1 MGLGLVPKDQDFIDR
16 TAATIE
22 RTQGSDAAS
31 RYASGQTDNGFADN
45 YNAPAA
51 APAAQTDYSGA
62 DSFSDAF
69 SEARSNLGA
78 GSTFTYNGQ
87 SYSTAITGEDPAL
100 DAAIAAQQTPA
111 PAPSPALSPEEQLM
125 SQPVVTQDAQDYL
138 DTLGTFEFDPNDF
151 QTTEPSDPDALDPRG
166 DQIESPTGTG
176 IGQASTSVTDI
187 QDTLDQIGGGAGTT
201 IEDLLPPAAD
211 GGTTIEDMNFT
222 ERFERQSELADAD
235 PTGQSTATGTLL
247 SDGSSVD
254 TLVTT
259 DPETGRPATFEAT
272 TIAGEDPVINKVTY
286 SDSQG
291 NTYDTLAE
299 AQLSDAQD
307 LNRQLTAIQNIPTE
321 TSYLDPSAPS
331 RVPLN
336 PDGSVQVTQAGF
348 IPTFDEIK
356 GALSPAFE
364 TITGAISDFDDR
376 QAARRQSRKSV
387 EEINAENQAAY
398 EAEAFGPFGRD
409 PATGEATPYF
419 TLRDGTMVRE
429 DQPMGLLTGT
439 KTGLGLADLN
449 QLTSSAA
456 KSLGEF
462 VAKPRLGEVGPNGVP
477 MLEYD
482 PNFLTNYA
490 DAQLPYDQD
499 LIDRQFSTLSAE
511 DQANL
516 TNPVFPEDGFV
527 DFSALGAK
535 TVRTLPSAAA
545 AITNP
550 IIAGGLT
557 VGDVGLS
564 SDQVID
570 AAVADG
576 TLSGLGQGEIE
587 AMKGEAR
594 RTNTIPAA
602 LIGTVSNLLPGRL
615 GQNLL
620 QRMGIS
626 AGEEFVQEGVFEPNI
641 AQTSASTAGGFE
653 NEFQFDPEAGT
664 VGALA
669 SGTASVATRGTA
681 PNQAGGA
688 GPNVMTD
695 GPTAPVAPAASVIS
709 GQSLVPSTQADA
721 DAAMGRNVAT
731 NVQPTQPVAPSAE
744 QMPSVINIPGTDVVV
759 QAPAPAQPQ
768 APNQGPPS
776 GIEALGTGG
785 AFRRPD
791 TGTVAQLPAPSN
803 VDAQPT
809 VEQAQPTPPEVMSQ
823 APEGLTAAEIL
834 QNEID
839 IITTDTNTTADQA
852 SQGPASIAL
861 IEAARNEGADV
872 NVGDSRAEVSSKIV
886 NQIASDNQAAAEEAM
901 GRTLPDVDVG
911 RINQLQQPS
920 GMETLPNVDLTPAIA
935 PEPAA
940 PSLSDVD
947 ISRINQPTDLPA
959 GIGSLDAAV
968 AAARQNTTPEGIIG
982 LEVAQ
987 TGALSAETARKVAED
1002 NNLSMQDV
1010 ANIAENAMGIEQSEA
1025 TGPSTE
1031 VDVAA
1036 TVDVVDATPGANQLA
1051 AEEAMG
1057 RGAAEFVFD
1066 GEVLSPTDTEV
1077 STEVET
1083 PVEGDI
1089 IEGTVGSRDVAA
1101 VVDVPV
1107 DTSTTT
1113 PSTTDTTT
1121 RAPTTTT
1128 PETIRAVRSTDT
1140 APRDEDDVVVEV
1152 DEPPADE
1159 PSGPGG
1165 PAQEDDVVV
1174 EVGAPTGDDDDDDE
1188 TAEEAPFECPEGF
1201 EAVQING
1208 EWRCQKIGDDT
1219 PKVGRMRPTGGAY
1232 YRPRT
1237 PSPAATAK
1245 AYRFR

>member
-1 MGLGLVPKDQDFIDR
+1 
-16 TAATIE
+16 
-22 RTQGSDAAS
+22 
-31 RYASGQTDNGFADN
+31 
-45 YNAPAA
+45 
-51 APAAQTDYSGA
+51 
-62 DSFSDAF
+62 
-69 SEARSNLGA
+69 
-78 GSTFTYNGQ
+78 
-87 SYSTAITGEDPAL
+87 
-100 DAAIAAQQTPA
+100 
-111 PAPSPALSPEEQLM
+111 
-125 SQPVVTQDAQDYL
+125 
-138 DTLGTFEFDPNDF
+138 
-151 QTTEPSDPDALDPRG
+151 
-166 DQIESPTGTG
+166 
-176 IGQASTSVTDI
+176 
-187 QDTLDQIGGGAGTT
+187 
-201 IEDLLPPAAD
+201 
-211 GGTTIEDMNFT
+211 MNFT

-235 PTGQSTATGTLL
+235 PTGQSTATGTIL

-272 TIAGEDPVINKVTY
+272 TVAGEDPVINKVTY

-307 LNRQLTAIQNIPTE
+307 LNRQLTSIQNIPTE

-356 GALSPAFE
+356 SALSPAFE

-409 PATGEATPYF
+409 PETGEATPYF

-439 KTGLGLADLN
+439 KLGLGLADLN

-456 KSLGEF
+456 GSLGEF
-462 VAKPRLGEVGPNGVP
+462 VAKQELQDDGTFQAQ
-477 MLEYD
+477 

-570 AAVADG
+570 QAVQDG
-576 TLSGLGQGEIE
+576 SLSGLSEIEIE

-626 AGEEFVQEGVFEPNI
+626 AGEEAVQEGVFEPNI
-641 AQTSASTAGGFE
+641 AQTSASSVTGLDNQFV
-653 NEFQFDPEAGT
+653 FDPEAAT
-664 VGALA
+664 IGAVA
-669 SGTASVATRGTA
+669 SGTSSVATSGRG
-681 PNQAGGA
+681 PNQTGGA

-809 VEQAQPTPPEVMSQ
+809 VEQTQPTPPEVMSQ

-911 RINQLQQPS
+911 RINQLPQPS

-968 AAARQNTTPEGIIG
+968 AAAQQNTTPEGIIG

-1036 TVDVVDATPGANQLA
+1036 TVDVAAPAAGGTALA
-1051 AEEAMG
+1051 AG
-1057 RGAAEFVFD
+1057 QQGAAEATEFVFD
-1066 GEVLSPTDTEV
+1066 GEVISPTDSEV

-1083 PVEGDI
+1083 PVGET

-1140 APRDEDDVVVEV
+1140 APRDEDEVVVEV
-1152 DEPPADE
+1152 DEPPADD
-1159 PSGPGG
+1159 PSGPSG
-1165 PAQEDDVVV
+1165 PAQEEEVEV
-1174 EVGAPTGDDDDDDE
+1174 EVGAPTGDDDDDDDD

-1208 EWRCQKIGDDT
+1208 EWRCQKVGDDT

>member
-1 MGLGLVPKDQDFIDR
+1 M
-16 TAATIE
+16 
-22 RTQGSDAAS
+22 
-31 RYASGQTDNGFADN
+31 
-45 YNAPAA
+45 
-51 APAAQTDYSGA
+51 
-62 DSFSDAF
+62 
-69 SEARSNLGA
+69 
-78 GSTFTYNGQ
+78 
-87 SYSTAITGEDPAL
+87 
-100 DAAIAAQQTPA
+100 
-111 PAPSPALSPEEQLM
+111 
-125 SQPVVTQDAQDYL
+125 
-138 DTLGTFEFDPNDF
+138 
-151 QTTEPSDPDALDPRG
+151 
-166 DQIESPTGTG
+166 
-176 IGQASTSVTDI
+176 
-187 QDTLDQIGGGAGTT
+187 
-201 IEDLLPPAAD
+201 
-211 GGTTIEDMNFT
+211 
-222 ERFERQSELADAD
+222 
-235 PTGQSTATGTLL
+235 
-247 SDGSSVD
+247 
-254 TLVTT
+254 
-259 DPETGRPATFEAT
+259 
-272 TIAGEDPVINKVTY
+272 INKVTY

-299 AQLSDAQD
+299 AQLSDAQE
-307 LNRQLTAIQNIPTE
+307 LNRQLTSIQNIPTQ

-387 EEINAENQAAY
+387 DQINAENQASY

-409 PATGEATPYF
+409 PETGEATPYF

-439 KTGLGLADLN
+439 KLGLGLADLN

-456 KSLGEF
+456 GSLGEF

-545 AITNP
+545 AITSP

-570 AAVADG
+570 QAVQDG
-576 TLSGLGQGEIE
+576 SLSGLSEIEIE

-626 AGEEFVQEGVFEPNI
+626 AAEEGVQEGVFEPNI
-641 AQTSASTAGGFE
+641 AQTSASSVTGLDNQFV
-653 NEFQFDPEAGT
+653 FDPEAAA
-664 VGALA
+664 VGAVA
-669 SGTASVATRGTA
+669 SGTSSVATSGRG

-785 AFRRPD
+785 AFRRPN

-809 VEQAQPTPPEVMSQ
+809 VEQTQPTPPEVMSQ

-839 IITTDTNTTADQA
+839 IITTDTNTSADEA
-852 SQGPASIAL
+852 SRGPASIAL

-901 GRTLPDVDVG
+901 GRTLPDIDVG
-911 RINQLQQPS
+911 TINQLQQPS

-1010 ANIAENAMGIEQSEA
+1010 ANIAESAMGIEQSEA

-1036 TVDVVDATPGANQLA
+1036 TVDVAAPAAGGTALA
-1051 AEEAMG
+1051 AG
-1057 RGAAEFVFD
+1057 QQGAAEATEFVFD

-1083 PVEGDI
+1083 PVEGVT

-1107 DTSTTT
+1107 GTSTTT

-1121 RAPTTTT
+1121 RAPITTT

-1165 PAQEDDVVV
+1165 PAQEEEVEV

>member
-1 MGLGLVPKDQDFIDR
+1 
-16 TAATIE
+16 
-22 RTQGSDAAS
+22 
-31 RYASGQTDNGFADN
+31 
-45 YNAPAA
+45 
-51 APAAQTDYSGA
+51 
-62 DSFSDAF
+62 
-69 SEARSNLGA
+69 
-78 GSTFTYNGQ
+78 
-87 SYSTAITGEDPAL
+87 
-100 DAAIAAQQTPA
+100 
-111 PAPSPALSPEEQLM
+111 
-125 SQPVVTQDAQDYL
+125 
-138 DTLGTFEFDPNDF
+138 
-151 QTTEPSDPDALDPRG
+151 
-166 DQIESPTGTG
+166 
-176 IGQASTSVTDI
+176 
-187 QDTLDQIGGGAGTT
+187 
-201 IEDLLPPAAD
+201 
-211 GGTTIEDMNFT
+211 
-222 ERFERQSELADAD
+222 
-235 PTGQSTATGTLL
+235 
-247 SDGSSVD
+247 
-254 TLVTT
+254 
-259 DPETGRPATFEAT
+259 
-272 TIAGEDPVINKVTY
+272 
-286 SDSQG
+286 
-291 NTYDTLAE
+291 
-299 AQLSDAQD
+299 
-307 LNRQLTAIQNIPTE
+307 
-321 TSYLDPSAPS
+321 
-331 RVPLN
+331 
-336 PDGSVQVTQAGF
+336 
-348 IPTFDEIK
+348 
-356 GALSPAFE
+356 
-364 TITGAISDFDDR
+364 
-376 QAARRQSRKSV
+376 
-387 EEINAENQAAY
+387 
-398 EAEAFGPFGRD
+398 
-409 PATGEATPYF
+409 
-419 TLRDGTMVRE
+419 
-429 DQPMGLLTGT
+429 
-439 KTGLGLADLN
+439 
-449 QLTSSAA
+449 
-456 KSLGEF
+456 
-462 VAKPRLGEVGPNGVP
+462 
-477 MLEYD
+477 
-482 PNFLTNYA
+482 
-490 DAQLPYDQD
+490 
-499 LIDRQFSTLSAE
+499 
-511 DQANL
+511 
-516 TNPVFPEDGFV
+516 
-527 DFSALGAK
+527 
-535 TVRTLPSAAA
+535 
-545 AITNP
+545 
-550 IIAGGLT
+550 
-557 VGDVGLS
+557 
-564 SDQVID
+564 
-570 AAVADG
+570 
-576 TLSGLGQGEIE
+576 
-587 AMKGEAR
+587 
-594 RTNTIPAA
+594 
-602 LIGTVSNLLPGRL
+602 
-615 GQNLL
+615 
-620 QRMGIS
+620 MGIS

-641 AQTSASTAGGFE
+641 AQTSASSVTGLDNQFV
-653 NEFQFDPEAGT
+653 FDPEAAA
-664 VGALA
+664 VGAVA
-669 SGTASVATRGTA
+669 SGTSSVATSGRG

-785 AFRRPD
+785 AFRRPN

-809 VEQAQPTPPEVMSQ
+809 VEQTQPTPPEVMSQ

-901 GRTLPDVDVG
+901 GRTLPDIDVG

-968 AAARQNTTPEGIIG
+968 AAAQQNTTPEGIIG

-1036 TVDVVDATPGANQLA
+1036 TVDVAAPAAGGTALA
-1051 AEEAMG
+1051 AG
-1057 RGAAEFVFD
+1057 QQGAAEATEFVFD

-1083 PVEGDI
+1083 PVEGDT

>member
-1 MGLGLVPKDQDFIDR
+1 VSGIGNDLAMGLGLVPKDQDFIDR

-31 RYASGQTDNGFADN
+31 RYASGQTDNGFEDN

-78 GSTFTYNGQ
+78 GSTFTYNGE
-87 SYSTAITGEDPAL
+87 SYSTAVTGEDPAL

-111 PAPSPALSPEEQLM
+111 PAPALSPEEQLM

-151 QTTEPSDPDALDPRG
+151 ADPDALDPRG

-235 PTGQSTATGTLL
+235 PTGQSTATGTIL

-272 TIAGEDPVINKVTY
+272 TVAGEDPVINKVVY

-307 LNRQLTAIQNIPTE
+307 LNRQLTSIQNIPTQ

-576 TLSGLGQGEIE
+576 TLSGLGEGEIE

-594 RTNTIPAA
+594 RTNTIPCSAWVLA
-602 LIGTVSNLLPGRL
+602 QGKNL
-615 GQNLL
+615 
-620 QRMGIS
+620 
-626 AGEEFVQEGVFEPNI
+626 F
-641 AQTSASTAGGFE
+641 
-653 NEFQFDPEAGT
+653 
-664 VGALA
+664 
-669 SGTASVATRGTA
+669 
-681 PNQAGGA
+681 
-688 GPNVMTD
+688 
-695 GPTAPVAPAASVIS
+695 
-709 GQSLVPSTQADA
+709 
-721 DAAMGRNVAT
+721 
-731 NVQPTQPVAPSAE
+731 
-744 QMPSVINIPGTDVVV
+744 
-759 QAPAPAQPQ
+759 
-768 APNQGPPS
+768 
-776 GIEALGTGG
+776 
-785 AFRRPD
+785 
-791 TGTVAQLPAPSN
+791 
-803 VDAQPT
+803 
-809 VEQAQPTPPEVMSQ
+809 
-823 APEGLTAAEIL
+823 
-834 QNEID
+834 
-839 IITTDTNTTADQA
+839 
-852 SQGPASIAL
+852 
-861 IEAARNEGADV
+861 
-872 NVGDSRAEVSSKIV
+872 
-886 NQIASDNQAAAEEAM
+886 
-901 GRTLPDVDVG
+901 
-911 RINQLQQPS
+911 
-920 GMETLPNVDLTPAIA
+920 
-935 PEPAA
+935 
-940 PSLSDVD
+940 
-947 ISRINQPTDLPA
+947 
-959 GIGSLDAAV
+959 
-968 AAARQNTTPEGIIG
+968 
-982 LEVAQ
+982 
-987 TGALSAETARKVAED
+987 RKVCL
-1002 NNLSMQDV
+1002 NL
-1010 ANIAENAMGIEQSEA
+1010 
-1025 TGPSTE
+1025 T
-1031 VDVAA
+1031 
-1036 TVDVVDATPGANQLA
+1036 LLKH
-1051 AEEAMG
+1051 
-1057 RGAAEFVFD
+1057 RH
-1066 GEVLSPTDTEV
+1066 L
-1077 STEVET
+1077 
-1083 PVEGDI
+1083 
-1089 IEGTVGSRDVAA
+1089 R
-1101 VVDVPV
+1101 
-1107 DTSTTT
+1107 
-1113 PSTTDTTT
+1113 
-1121 RAPTTTT
+1121 
-1128 PETIRAVRSTDT
+1128 
-1140 APRDEDDVVVEV
+1140 
-1152 DEPPADE
+1152 
-1159 PSGPGG
+1159 
-1165 PAQEDDVVV
+1165 
-1174 EVGAPTGDDDDDDE
+1174 
-1188 TAEEAPFECPEGF
+1188 
-1201 EAVQING
+1201 
-1208 EWRCQKIGDDT
+1208 
-1219 PKVGRMRPTGGAY
+1219 
-1232 YRPRT
+1232 
-1237 PSPAATAK
+1237 
-1245 AYRFR
+1245 